1 MKPFYFEVIFSTTL
15 EKIKMD
21 ETTHSRI
28 IKKGIIKN
36 MEGAT
41 AIAKSP
47 HVKQQNVLIQKAMQ
61 PRNYMN
67 KLSTWWK
74 QNQL

>member
-1 MKPFYFEVIFSTTL
+1 
-15 EKIKMD
+15 MD
-21 ETTHSRI
+21 KTTHSRI

-47 HVKQQNVLIQKAMQ
+47 HVKQ
-61 PRNYMN
+61 
-67 KLSTWWK
+67 
-74 QNQL
+74 

>member
-1 MKPFYFEVIFSTTL
+1 
-15 EKIKMD
+15 MD

-74 QNQL
+74 QNQLQTKKRQLYDKMKMSLEKK

>member
-21 ETTHSRI
+21 KTTHSRI

-47 HVKQQNVLIQKAMQ
+47 HVKQ
-61 PRNYMN
+61 
-67 KLSTWWK
+67 
-74 QNQL
+74 